1 MKLVIIYY
9 TVTEQKPSV
18 RMDTYIDF
26 TDFFDSYI
34 YFFHIIGKISRF
46 RQSHPCQ
53 ILRISSCHFPLN
65 NLCKIIAHTKS
76 SSYDQNTRKRL
87 QGVQN
92 INTHKLLVKQIQTDT
107 TDQNKSFQIKMQ
119 LRFLFKILATNNIK
133 FFTKYSFVPLLP
145 KLHVSNCIILTLIS
159 MS

>member
-1 MKLVIIYY
+1 MTFYRQNLNLEFILHPVRPTTAFSFFKLHCHKLQEKIIMKLVIIYY

-92 INTHKLLVKQIQTDT
+92 INTHKLLVK
-107 TDQNKSFQIKMQ
+107 
-119 LRFLFKILATNNIK
+119 
-133 FFTKYSFVPLLP
+133 
-145 KLHVSNCIILTLIS
+145 
-159 MS
+159 

>member
-1 MKLVIIYY
+1 MVPLSYHNCIFLFQSFLIITCKKNNYEVSNNILY
-9 TVTEQKPSV
+9 CYWTKAISQ
-18 RMDTYIDF
+18 DGHLYWF
-26 TDFFDSYI
+26 YWQLYFFDSYI

-53 ILRISSCHFPLN
+53 ILRISSCYFPLS

-92 INTHKLLVKQIQTDT
+92 INTHKLLVK
-107 TDQNKSFQIKMQ
+107 
-119 LRFLFKILATNNIK
+119 
-133 FFTKYSFVPLLP
+133 
-145 KLHVSNCIILTLIS
+145 
-159 MS
+159 